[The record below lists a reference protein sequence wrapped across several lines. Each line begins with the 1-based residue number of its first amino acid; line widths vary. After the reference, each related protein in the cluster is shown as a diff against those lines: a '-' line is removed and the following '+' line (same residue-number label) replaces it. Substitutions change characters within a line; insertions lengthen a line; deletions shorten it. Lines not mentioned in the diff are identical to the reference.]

1 MRFGKPHGVPL
12 VRMHSECFTGD
23 VAQSMRCDC
32 GEQLA
37 QSIQA
42 ITEHG
47 YGYILYLRDHEGR
60 GIGLT
65 EKLKAYILQN
75 EGLDTVDAN
84 LELGHSVDSR
94 DWTEAIAILKNLN
107 LQEVTLLTNNPE
119 KVRAVRESGIAC
131 QPRALTIKPNKFNQ
145 KYLETKAKR
154 LGHSQG
160 GK

>member
-1 MRFGKPHGVPL
+1 MLFR
-12 VRMHSECFTGD
+12 S
-23 VAQSMRCDC
+23 
-32 GEQLA
+32 
-37 QSIQA
+37 
-42 ITEHG
+42 
-47 YGYILYLRDHEGR
+47 
-60 GIGLT
+60 
-65 EKLKAYILQN
+65 N